1 MHVPQLKEQPR
12 ILVKR
17 NLLKTRSLILKIPG
31 IKQVYVHGQ
40 NRVRKR
46 LKIGVN
52 LKRFSWGKRLPLSMD
67 YLFTNVYKTYLVAFL
82 DTLRLIY
89 KTFPKKNDFWYFLSL
104 SIQLRPIKSLYGC
117 WVSVWHTFK

>member
-31 IKQVYVHGQ
+31 IKQVYVHGR

-89 KTFPKKNDFWYFLSL
+89 KTFPKKE
-104 SIQLRPIKSLYGC
+104 
-117 WVSVWHTFK
+117 

>member
-52 LKRFSWGKRLPLSMD
+52 LKRFSWRKRLPLSMD

-89 KTFPKKNDFWYFLSL
+89 KTFPKKE
-104 SIQLRPIKSLYGC
+104 
-117 WVSVWHTFK
+117 

>member
-1 MHVPQLKEQPR
+1 MHVPQLKEQSR

-67 YLFTNVYKTYLVAFL
+67 YLFTNVFKTLVAFL

-89 KTFPKKNDFWYFLSL
+89 KTFPKKE
-104 SIQLRPIKSLYGC
+104 
-117 WVSVWHTFK
+117 

>member
-67 YLFTNVYKTYLVAFL
+67 YLFTNVYKTLVAFL
-82 DTLRLIY
+82 FTLRLIY
-89 KTFPKKNDFWYFLSL
+89 KTFPQKE
-104 SIQLRPIKSLYGC
+104 
-117 WVSVWHTFK
+117 